1 MLGKNSVLLRR
12 GNRSVSFPLFVGNL
26 LTASAGNSEPEYILS
41 DCRCQ
46 RSSSPLVLSF
56 GGNCTHQT
64 PAKIINNN
72 CRKIFTVGQTAL
84 PVKITTWGQSGRK
97 IQTKPQTVSS
107 KTPLSLIGGFADVH
121 LSRFPKHQK
130 KKGLKKS
137 GFSSSGI
144 LFSSS
149 SEEEEEEDR
158 KKKLACLGCYLSNEE
173 ASVDSSPRSK
183 KKENG
188 NILQNLTKAA
198 IKSGNR

>member
-1 MLGKNSVLLRR
+1 MLGKNSFLLRR
-12 GNRSVSFPLFVGNL
+12 GNRSVSLPLCFKGRRGGRL
-26 LTASAGNSEPEYILS
+26 LTASAGNSKPEYTILS

-64 PAKIINNN
+64 PAKNINNN

-84 PVKITTWGQSGRK
+84 PVKNYDLRPIRK
-97 IQTKPQTVSS
+97 KDSNKVESNPNRQFQDPIV
-107 KTPLSLIGGFADVH
+107 LNWGFADVH

-144 LFSSS
+144 LFSK
-149 SEEEEEEDR
+149 EEEEEE
-158 KKKLACLGCYLSNEE
+158 KE
-173 ASVDSSPRSK
+173 AS
-183 KKENG
+183 G
-188 NILQNLTKAA
+188 
-198 IKSGNR
+198 